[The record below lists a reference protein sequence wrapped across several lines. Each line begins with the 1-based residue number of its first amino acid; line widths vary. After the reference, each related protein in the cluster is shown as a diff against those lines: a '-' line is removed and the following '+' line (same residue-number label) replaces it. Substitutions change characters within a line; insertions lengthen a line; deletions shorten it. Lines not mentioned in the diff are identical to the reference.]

1 MRSVQGTFAARL
13 RRAALLLAVLLM
25 AGPIVGTP
33 ESATAATDG
42 APQVKRV
49 GTQLML
55 GGRPYR
61 YLGFSVPQ
69 AATYWPVNWGC
80 GAQVSDAGLDALF
93 SSLRPHSM
101 VSFNAM
107 QSMAFNNKTSWRL
120 DWTAIDRVF
129 AAAARHGQFLIPG
142 LVVQNG
148 ICSDGHWKDQ
158 AWYDGGY
165 RQAFNDDGRGLEPL
179 PFWDYMVKFV
189 NRYKDHPS
197 LGMWSFGELEASDCA
212 AGYKGAD
219 CYGHLTCAPGAA
231 ASLRKFF
238 DVVGGEI
245 KRLDYNGHPLT
256 SGIMGGNQC
265 GAVDAQ
271 YLSLHQS
278 PAIDVC
284 EVHDYGYGQP
294 EFIPLF
300 QYRRDQCRAAGK
312 VFVLGESGMKAA
324 YNVSGCPTLA
334 QRRDVY
340 RRVID
345 DYFAGGTSGLMVWQW
360 SEKRNG
366 QCGFDVLTNDPLT
379 ALLRNYP
386 L

>member
-1 MRSVQGTFAARL
+1 MHGITSARLL
-13 RRAALLLAVLLM
+13 RRAAILVAVVLM
-25 AGPIVGTP
+25 AGPIVGASQPATGAEWTP
-33 ESATAATDG
+33 YVRRA
-42 APQVKRV
+42 
-49 GTQLML
+49 GTKLML
-55 GGRPYR
+55 DRQPYR
-61 YLGFSVPQ
+61 YLGFSAPQ

-93 SSLRPHSM
+93 SSLRPRSM

-107 QSMAFNNKTSWRL
+107 QSMAFNNKTTRTL
-120 DWTAIDRVF
+120 DWTPIDRVF
-129 AAAARHGQFLIPG
+129 AAAAKHRQFLIPG

-148 ICSDGHWKDQ
+148 ICSDGHWKDR

-179 PFWDYMVKFV
+179 PFWDYMVQFV
-189 NRYKDHPS
+189 NRYKYHPA

-245 KRLDYNGHPLT
+245 KRLDYNRHPLT
-256 SGIMGGNQC
+256 SGVMGGNQC

-271 YLSLHQS
+271 YQSLHES

-294 EFIPLF
+294 DFIPLF

-324 YNVSGCPTLA
+324 DNVPGCPALA

-340 RRVID
+340 RKVLD
-345 DYFAGGTSGLMVWQW
+345 DYFGGGTSGVMVWQW
-360 SEKRNG
+360 SETGNG
-366 QCGFDVLTNDPLT
+366 QCGFDVLSSDPLST
-379 ALLRNYP
+379 LLRNYP